1 MMEERLHRF
10 ARFRK
15 LINNDEMKSLTEK
28 SVLVVGCGGVGGYVI
43 ESLARSGI
51 GTLILVDFDTIDE
64 TNINRQIIALKST
77 IGMKKV
83 DAFESRI
90 KDINEYCNVIKID
103 KFLDVDNISEIFN
116 YKIDYLVDACDTTT
130 TKKVLI
136 SECLKRNIPFI
147 SSMGTGNKF
156 DPSKLEI
163 CDVRK
168 TINDPLAR
176 MIRKFVKDNKI
187 NKKVMVLSSCELP
200 LKTGDRTPGST
211 AFVPSSAGLLISSYI
226 IREFLGKLK

>member
-1 MMEERLHRF
+1 MKIAINGFGRIGRLVYRLMKEDDFFDVVAINDLSSSEELAYLLRYDTNHRTY
-10 ARFRK
+10 
-15 LINNDEMKSLTEK
+15 D
-28 SVLVVGCGGVGGYVI
+28 
-43 ESLARSGI
+43 
-51 GTLILVDFDTIDE
+51 
-64 TNINRQIIALKST
+64 
-77 IGMKKV
+77 
-83 DAFESRI
+83 
-90 KDINEYCNVIKID
+90 KDITFDEEGIIVDGKKTRVYSEMDPSNLPWGELGID
-103 KFLDVDNISEIFN
+103 LVFECTGKFTKKE
-116 YKIDYLVDACDTTT
+116 DANKHILAGA
-130 TKKVLI
+130 KKVLI

-200 LKTGDRTPGST
+200 VKTGDRTPGST

>member
-116 YKIDYLVDACDTTT
+116 DKID
-130 TKKVLI
+130 
-136 SECLKRNIPFI
+136 
-147 SSMGTGNKF
+147 
-156 DPSKLEI
+156 
-163 CDVRK
+163 
-168 TINDPLAR
+168 
-176 MIRKFVKDNKI
+176 
-187 NKKVMVLSSCELP
+187 
-200 LKTGDRTPGST
+200 
-211 AFVPSSAGLLISSYI
+211 
-226 IREFLGKLK
+226 